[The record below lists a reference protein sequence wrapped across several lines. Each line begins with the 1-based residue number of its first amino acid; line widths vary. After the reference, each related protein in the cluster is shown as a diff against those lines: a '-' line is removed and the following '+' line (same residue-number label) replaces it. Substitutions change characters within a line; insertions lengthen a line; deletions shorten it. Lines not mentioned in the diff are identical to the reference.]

1 MARYPDTETAGEAW
15 RTGYSGRTDQGTG
28 RPRNKAQLQPT
39 ASTPKENDRRISHNT
54 IETQEQECKRMPRP
68 SKTASAHAHYKNQE
82 KGDTKNQKPK
92 NTVIR
97 NPNRKGYDSID
108 MQPPA
113 NKIRRAGHRSCTRKC
128 EIASSPTE
136 VTLCE
141 GSDQRQTE
149 SVPRDRPTIR
159 TSGERK
165 SQSAV
170 ISRTMS
176 KHQSSCPKKTIPH
189 RRAQKTESETQPE
202 GARPQKPANGRIRNQ
217 TIKKLTRQR
226 TWLSA
231 EKHTDGI
238 SDELAHRK
246 L

>member
-1 MARYPDTETAGEAW
+1 
-15 RTGYSGRTDQGTG
+15 
-28 RPRNKAQLQPT
+28 
-39 ASTPKENDRRISHNT
+39 
-54 IETQEQECKRMPRP
+54 MPRP

-82 KGDTKNQKPK
+82 KDDTKNQKPK

-113 NKIRRAGHRSCTRKC
+113 NKIRRAGHRSCHTLRG
-128 EIASSPTE
+128 PTE

-176 KHQSSCPKKTIPH
+176 KHQSGCPRQPSPIEERTKPEVKHNRKARGPRSPPTV
-189 RRAQKTESETQPE
+189 ASEI
-202 GARPQKPANGRIRNQ
+202 RP
-217 TIKKLTRQR
+217 
-226 TWLSA
+226 
-231 EKHTDGI
+231 
-238 SDELAHRK
+238 
-246 L
+246 

>member
-1 MARYPDTETAGEAW
+1 MVAPTKARGGPATKPSSS
-15 RTGYSGRTDQGTG
+15 RRH
-28 RPRNKAQLQPT
+28 RRRKR
-39 ASTPKENDRRISHNT
+39 NDRRISHNT

-128 EIASSPTE
+128 EIASRPTE

-189 RRAQKTESETQPE
+189 RRAHKTGSETQPE
-202 GARPQKPANGRIRNQ
+202 GATPEA
-217 TIKKLTRQR
+217 RQR
-226 TWLSA
+226 WHQKSDHKETHPTANVAMAA

-238 SDELAHRK
+238 SDELAHRR